1 MLTPLEVQKKEFGR
15 SFRGYNEKEVD
26 QFLNE
31 VMETLE
37 HFVND
42 NLELKERLEHIEK
55 DLNRYSLMEK
65 TLSETLVVAKK
76 TADEVIVQAQQKA
89 ELIQRSAEEDIKRRT
104 QDAETE
110 MIGLHNKLDETR
122 RELVLYKN
130 RFRNL
135 VQSQLEMF
143 DKEAGDV

>member
-1 MLTPLEVQKKEFGR
+1 VLTPLEVQKKEFGR